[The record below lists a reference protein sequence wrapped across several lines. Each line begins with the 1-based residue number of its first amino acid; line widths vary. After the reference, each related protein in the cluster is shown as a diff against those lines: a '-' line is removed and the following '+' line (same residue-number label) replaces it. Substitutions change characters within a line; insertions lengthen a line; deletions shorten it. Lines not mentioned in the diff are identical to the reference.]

1 MSRRLLR
8 PIAGAALLVLCACV
22 GNTTFTSTW
31 KSPDVTGLTPVGKT
45 IVAVFV
51 SRDESQRRGGEDAMV
66 ADLNRFG
73 AHGIPA
79 YTLVPSGTKPDAQAA
94 QAAFKQAGANA
105 VVVMRVVGKDQQ
117 ITYTPGGPSPA
128 YYGGFGPYWGYG
140 WGAAYDPG
148 YLRTDTVVSVETT
161 VYSLERDKL
170 LWASQSRTTN
180 PDNLPALVNEVA
192 DATANEMVK
201 QGLLAP
207 PAKKS

>member
-31 KSPDVTGLTPVGKT
+31 KSPDVSGLTPVGKT

-94 QAAFKQAGANA
+94 QAAFKQAGASA

-180 PDNLPALVNEVA
+180 PDNLPALVSEVA

-207 PAKKS
+207 PAKS

>member
-1 MSRRLLR
+1 MARRLLTSM
-8 PIAGAALLVLCACV
+8 AAAALLILCACV
-22 GNTTFTSTW
+22 GNTTFQSTW
-31 KSPDVTGLTPVGKT
+31 KAPDVSGLSPVGKT

-73 AHGIPA
+73 GNGIPA
-79 YTLVPSGTKPDAQAA
+79 YTLVPSGTRPTADAAR
-94 QAAFKQAGANA
+94 AAFKQAGANA

-117 ITYTPGGPSPA
+117 VTYTPGGPTPA

-140 WGAAYDPG
+140 WGMAYDPG

-161 VYSLERDKL
+161 VYSLDRDKL

-180 PDNLPALVNEVA
+180 PDNLPALINEVA

-201 QGLLAP
+201 QGLLVP
-207 PAKKS
+207 PPKS